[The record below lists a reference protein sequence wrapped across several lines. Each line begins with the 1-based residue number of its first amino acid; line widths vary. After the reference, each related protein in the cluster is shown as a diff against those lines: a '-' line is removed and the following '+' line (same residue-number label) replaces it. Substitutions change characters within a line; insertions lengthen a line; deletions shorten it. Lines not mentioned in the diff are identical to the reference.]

1 MGKTISVAS
10 FEDMAK
16 AAQRLQAISETYTEI
31 YTQLLQEANTMG
43 TAWEGADNL
52 AFVERITGFTDNL
65 KDMASKLALASQA
78 LDKQRANY
86 VARQDHNI
94 TQVKKL
100 VN

>member
-1 MGKTISVAS
+1 MGKTISVSS
-10 FEDMAK
+10 FDEMAK
-16 AAQRLQAISETYTEI
+16 ASQKLQALSETYTEI

-43 TAWEGADNL
+43 SAWEGADNL
-52 AFVERITGFTDNL
+52 AFVEQINGFTEEL
-65 KDMASKLALASQA
+65 KTMAQKLSLASQA

-86 VARQDHNI
+86 VAQQESNI

>member
-10 FEDMAK
+10 FDDMAK
-16 AAQRLQAISETYTEI
+16 AAQKLQALSETYTDI
-31 YTQLLQEANTMG
+31 YTQLMQEANTMG

-52 AFVERITGFTDNL
+52 AFVEQINGFTEEL
-65 KDMASKLALASQA
+65 KMMAAKLSNASQA
-78 LDKQRANY
+78 LEKQRANY

>member
-1 MGKTISVAS
+1 MGKTIRVSS
-10 FEDMAK
+10 FEDMARASQK
-16 AAQRLQAISETYTEI
+16 LQAISETYTEI

-52 AFVERITGFTDNL
+52 AFVEQINGFTEEL
-65 KDMASKLALASQA
+65 KMMAQKLSDASQA
-78 LDKQRANY
+78 LDKQRENY
-86 VARQDHNI
+86 IARQENNI

>member
-1 MGKTISVAS
+1 MGKSISVES
-10 FEDMAK
+10 FEDMREASK
-16 AAQRLQAISETYTEI
+16 KLQTLSETYTEI
-31 YTQLLQEANTMG
+31 YTQLMQEASTMG

-52 AFVERITGFTDNL
+52 AFVEQINGFTEEL
-65 KDMASKLALASQA
+65 KTMAAKLSTASQA

-86 VARQDHNI
+86 VARQDNNI

>member
-1 MGKTISVAS
+1 MGKQISVAS

-16 AAQRLQAISETYTEI
+16 ASQKLQSLSESYTDI
-31 YTQLLQEANTMG
+31 YTQLMQEANTMG

-52 AFVERITGFTDNL
+52 AFVEQINGFTEEL
-65 KDMASKLALASQA
+65 KAMAAKLSTASQA
-78 LDKQRANY
+78 LEKQRANY
-86 VARQDHNI
+86 VARQDSNI

>member
-16 AAQRLQAISETYTEI
+16 ASQKLQTLSESYTEI
-31 YTQLLQEANTMG
+31 YTQLMQEANTLG

-52 AFVERITGFTDNL
+52 AFVEQINGFTEEL
-65 KDMASKLALASQA
+65 KAMAPKISTASQA
-78 LDKQRANY
+78 LAKQRENY
-86 VARQDHNI
+86 IARQDNNI

>member
-1 MGKTISVAS
+1 MGKIISVAS

-16 AAQRLQAISETYTEI
+16 ASQKLQELSETYTEI
-31 YTQLLQEANTMG
+31 YSQLLQEANTMG
-43 TAWEGADNL
+43 SAWEGADNL
-52 AFVERITGFTDNL
+52 AFVEQINGFTEEL
-65 KDMASKLALASQA
+65 KAMASKLSLASLA

-86 VARQDHNI
+86 VARQDDNI

>member
-10 FEDMAK
+10 FDDMAK
-16 AAQRLQAISETYTEI
+16 ASKRLQALSETYTEI

-52 AFVERITGFTDNL
+52 AFVEQINGFTEEL
-65 KDMASKLALASQA
+65 KAMAAKLMTASEALEQ
-78 LDKQRANY
+78 QRANY
-86 VARQDHNI
+86 VARQEHNI

-100 VN
+100 TN

>member
-16 AAQRLQAISETYTEI
+16 ASQRLQSLSETYTEI
-31 YTQLLQEANTMG
+31 YTQLMQEANTMG
-43 TAWEGADNL
+43 SAWESADNL
-52 AFVERITGFTDNL
+52 AFVEQINGFTEEL
-65 KDMASKLALASQA
+65 KAMATKLSTASQA

-86 VARQDHNI
+86 VARQDNNI

>member
-1 MGKTISVAS
+1 MGKTISVTS
-10 FEDMAK
+10 FDDMAK
-16 AAQRLQAISETYTEI
+16 AAKKLQAISDTYTEI
-31 YTQLLQEANTMG
+31 YSQLMQEANTMG

-52 AFVERITGFTDNL
+52 AFVEQINGFTEEL
-65 KDMASKLALASQA
+65 KAMATKLSNASQA
-78 LDKQRANY
+78 LEQQRANY

>member
-16 AAQRLQAISETYTEI
+16 ASQNLQALSESYTEI
-31 YTQLLQEANTMG
+31 YTQLMQDANTMG

-52 AFVERITGFTDNL
+52 AFVEQINGFTEEL
-65 KDMASKLALASQA
+65 KAMAAKLSTASQT
-78 LDKQRANY
+78 LEKQRANY
-86 VARQDHNI
+86 VARQDSNI
-94 TQVKKL
+94 AQVKKL